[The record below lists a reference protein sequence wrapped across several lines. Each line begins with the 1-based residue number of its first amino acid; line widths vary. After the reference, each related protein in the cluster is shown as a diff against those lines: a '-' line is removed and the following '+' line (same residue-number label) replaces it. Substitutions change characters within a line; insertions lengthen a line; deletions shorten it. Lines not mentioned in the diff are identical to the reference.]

1 MVHLTALCV
10 EQFAGSLANS
20 VDSLNYSVV
29 PERATKWYLT
39 VRYGMNSWTRV
50 IQYLLL
56 ARSAPDPCISSSAGR
71 KGS

>member
-1 MVHLTALCV
+1 MVRLTALCV

-39 VRYGMNSWTRV
+39 VCTPSALFLRFGCGSC
-50 IQYLLL
+50 L
-56 ARSAPDPCISSSAGR
+56 ASTSHCTPSLPQAVPCS
-71 KGS
+71 